1 MKVICRGIITVVLT
15 ALCLTAC
22 GSTDDTTSG
31 GGGFPPPTTT
41 WTPPTPT
48 PMPPPARA
56 TYQVPQASC
65 QGDYSVPL
73 TVTTDDAAEA
83 TYIDKIDACTTRS
96 QTSIYLKNN
105 SDAVWILHHTG
116 NRPGTVAPWQDDA
129 AMSTFRA
136 IVSTDQF
143 RNIVSSGQTLLVPGG
158 AVTVDLPPS
167 EVVWNL
173 NLQLT
178 IGWVGYG
185 VVRQRISALFQKAWT
200 EAIKSSHPAGAALV
214 ACTGAVTTYADS
226 VSGLAE
232 KQGSAIVMA
241 ALSDTI
247 AVKNCYQELQLVK
260 VRYVDSN
267 QVVALS
273 EDIAAIG
280 KRTDFLEG
288 IESSL
293 EFAKKANRFEELVI
307 HFLPRIH

>member
-1 MKVICRGIITVVLT
+1 
-15 ALCLTAC
+15 
-22 GSTDDTTSG
+22 
-31 GGGFPPPTTT
+31 
-41 WTPPTPT
+41 
-48 PMPPPARA
+48 
-56 TYQVPQASC
+56 
-65 QGDYSVPL
+65 
-73 TVTTDDAAEA
+73 
-83 TYIDKIDACTTRS
+83 
-96 QTSIYLKNN
+96 
-105 SDAVWILHHTG
+105 
-116 NRPGTVAPWQDDA
+116 
-129 AMSTFRA
+129 
-136 IVSTDQF
+136 
-143 RNIVSSGQTLLVPGG
+143 
-158 AVTVDLPPS
+158 VDLPPS